1 MHRVRLRPAFCLVA
15 LFGLLEVDVGVAE
28 GLGEVGM
35 SKLKMGSPSS
45 SKRWAVFMS
54 QTGYLRDGFTF
65 EAKLALLSSRAFSG
79 VDRRFWKWR

>member
-1 MHRVRLRPAFCLVA
+1 MCLSPALGFVA
-15 LFGLLEVDVGVAE
+15 LLGLDEVVVGVAA
-28 GLGEVGM
+28 GLGEVAL

-45 SKRWAVFMS
+45 SKRCAVSMS

-65 EAKLALLSSRAFSG
+65 DAKLASVSSIAFSG